1 MKDKQLAEFFVEQRV
16 LQPSQAEDVVSE
28 VELNGKTV
36 AQAMIDGGFIDEPDF
51 YQTIAN
57 GLGTDFVEL
66 SEREIEPE
74 ILRLIP
80 SGLARL
86 HGALPVELSGNTLR
100 IALTDPF
107 DPHAAEDLRFALGKD
122 IQVVVSPPDQIEELI
137 KQYYGTDTTSMEEV
151 LKQLGEAGELLQ
163 LREQDGEAAVEA
175 EANTTPII
183 RFVDLI
189 LYQAIQDRAS
199 DIHFEPFENEFKIRY
214 RVDGA
219 LYEMAPPP
227 RHLALPV
234 ISRVKVMSNLNIAE
248 RRLPQDGRIQKI
260 IAGRQVDLRVS
271 TLPTQFGESVVL
283 RVLDRSTV
291 NLDLEALG
299 MPPDVREYVLEVI
312 HRPNGIFIVTGPTGS
327 GKTTTLYSCLRKVNT
342 IDSKLLTVEEP
353 VEYDLE
359 GIVQVPVNDAIS
371 LTFARVLRS
380 FLRQDPDRIMVG
392 ETRDLETAQIAIQAS
407 LTGHLVFTTL
417 HTNDAPGAITRLID
431 MGVEPFLIS
440 STLEAVLGQ
449 RLLRSI
455 CRQCR
460 ATYNPSDTLLAELGI
475 SRQDIG
481 EKQFFYGKGC
491 DACNNTGYKGRK
503 GIYELLR
510 ISDPLRELINE
521 RAPTVTLK
529 QKAIELGMVTLRQD
543 GLRSIFA
550 GDTTIEEVLRYT

>member
-1 MKDKQLAEFFVEQRV
+1 MTHKQLAEFFVEQRV
-16 LQPSQAEDVVSE
+16 LEPSQAEDVLNE
-28 VELNGKTV
+28 AELNGKTI
-36 AQAMIDGGFIDEPDF
+36 AQAMMDGGFIDEAGF

-57 GLGTDFVEL
+57 GLVTDFIDL
-66 SEREIEPE
+66 TERDIAPE
-74 ILRLIP
+74 ILHLIP

-86 HGALPVELSGNTLR
+86 HGALPIEMSGSALR
-100 IALTDPF
+100 VALVDPF
-107 DPHAAEDLRFALGKD
+107 DLHTAEDLRFALGKD
-122 IQVVVSPPDQIEELI
+122 IQVVVSPPEQIEELI
-137 KQYYGTDTTSMEEV
+137 KEYYGTDTTSMEDV

-163 LREQDGEAAVEA
+163 LRETDGDAAVEA

-183 RFVDLI
+183 RFVDLV
-189 LYQAIQDRAS
+189 LYHAIQDRAS

-219 LYEMAPPP
+219 LYEMLPPP

-234 ISRVKVMSNLNIAE
+234 ISRVKVMANMNIAE
-248 RRLPQDGRIQKI
+248 RRLPQDGRIQKS
-260 IAGRQVDLRVS
+260 IAGRNVDLRVS
-271 TLPTQFGESVVL
+271 TLPTQYGESLVL
-283 RVLDRSTV
+283 RVLDRSIV

-299 MPPDVREYVLEVI
+299 MPDYIYNFLLEMI
-312 HRPNGIFIVTGPTGS
+312 ERPNGIFIATGPTGS
-327 GKTTTLYSCLRKVNT
+327 GKTTTLYSCLRKINT

-359 GIVQVPVNDAIS
+359 GIVQVPVNEGIG
-371 LTFARVLRS
+371 LTFARALRS

-460 ATYNPSDTLLAELGI
+460 TTYEPSDTFLADLGI
-475 SRQDIG
+475 SRADIG
-481 EKQFFYGKGC
+481 DKQFFYGKGC

-503 GIYELLR
+503 GIYELLK
-510 ISDPLRELINE
+510 ITDPLRELINE
-521 RAPTVTLK
+521 RAPTVTIK
-529 QKAIELGMVTLRQD
+529 QKAIELGMIPLRQD
-543 GLRSIFA
+543 GLRSIYA